1 MPFLSISIGNNA
13 SDAFLKDY
21 ASFLNFRGHLFL
33 NIYFYN
39 KLNKGNLLY
48 NFYSPSR
55 ILQKKRDNAK
65 KYVSS

>member
-55 ILQKKRDNAK
+55 ILQKKKRQHK
-65 KYVSS
+65 KNM